1 MLNKKYQYQF
11 VFHWSKTTP
20 LALEDD
26 LVAARGAQG
35 HDVDDGGLRRPVDL
49 RVQVVLDAA
58 GDEVGLQGLEV
69 AADVVVERDLVSM
82 S

>member
-1 MLNKKYQYQF
+1 M
-11 VFHWSKTTP
+11 
-20 LALEDD
+20 
-26 LVAARGAQG
+26 AARGAHG
-35 HDVDDGGLRRPVDL
+35 HDVDDGRLRRPVDL

-69 AADVVVERDLVSM
+69 AADVVVERDLVLM